1 MCRSISP
8 VLILLVLSSVTA
20 PLRAQTVR
28 GPVVDSIT
36 RVPVAAAFLNS
47 ELSMRRV
54 ILALTAAI
62 VPVTNIAAQ
71 QEGSPEDPRVRVTY
85 GCATG
90 CERVIGTVVA
100 FTSDSMVIRI
110 EGQPGTR
117 RLALASVSRYEL
129 DRGAQESRTGTLA
142 GVGVMVG
149 IIGGG
154 LVGVLVDSP
163 TTSGCGG
170 LGTCDAGGVLIGAGI
185 GLALGVTA
193 GYLIGRSMTPDRW
206 VEIDLGFAQV
216 GMGPRRARRYGLGAS
231 IPF

>member
-1 MCRSISP
+1 
-8 VLILLVLSSVTA
+8 
-20 PLRAQTVR
+20 
-28 GPVVDSIT
+28 
-36 RVPVAAAFLNS
+36 
-47 ELSMRRV
+47 MRRV
-54 ILALTAAI
+54 IIALAAAI

-71 QEGSPEDPRVRVTY
+71 RQGSAEDPRVRVTY

-100 FTSDSMVIRI
+100 FASDSMVIRI

-129 DRGAQESRTGTLA
+129 DRGAQRSRTGTLA
-142 GVGVMVG
+142 GLGVVVG

-154 LVGVLVDSP
+154 LVGILVDGP
-163 TTSGCGG
+163 TTSGCGQS
-170 LGTCDAGGVLIGAGI
+170 GTCDAGGVLIGAGI
-185 GLALGVTA
+185 GLAVGATA
-193 GYLIGRSMTPDRW
+193 GYLIGKSLTPDRW

-216 GMGPRRARRYGLGAS
+216 GMGPRHARRYGLGAS

>member
-1 MCRSISP
+1 
-8 VLILLVLSSVTA
+8 
-20 PLRAQTVR
+20 
-28 GPVVDSIT
+28 
-36 RVPVAAAFLNS
+36 
-47 ELSMRRV
+47 MRRA
-54 ILALTAAI
+54 ILALTVAI
-62 VPVTNIAAQ
+62 VPFTHLAGQ
-71 QEGSPEDPRVRVTY
+71 QQGSAEDPRVRVTY

-100 FTSDSMVIRI
+100 FASDSMVIRI

-117 RLALASVSRYEL
+117 RLALAAVSRYEL
-129 DRGAQESRTGTLA
+129 DRGAQKSRTGTLA
-142 GVGVMVG
+142 GLGVVVG

-163 TTSGCGG
+163 NTSGCGQS
-170 LGTCDAGGVLIGAGI
+170 GTCDAGGALLGAGI
-185 GLALGVTA
+185 GLAVGATA
-193 GYLIGRSMTPDRW
+193 GYLIGRLLTRDRW

>member
-1 MCRSISP
+1 
-8 VLILLVLSSVTA
+8 
-20 PLRAQTVR
+20 
-28 GPVVDSIT
+28 
-36 RVPVAAAFLNS
+36 
-47 ELSMRRV
+47 MRRV
-54 ILALTAAI
+54 ILALAAAI

-71 QEGSPEDPRVRVTY
+71 RQGSAEDPRVRVTY

-100 FTSDSMVIRI
+100 FASDSMVIRI

-129 DRGAQESRTGTLA
+129 DRGTQRSRTGTLA
-142 GVGVMVG
+142 GLGVVVG

-154 LVGVLVDSP
+154 LVGILVDGP
-163 TTSGCGG
+163 TTSGCGQS
-170 LGTCDAGGVLIGAGI
+170 GTCDAGGALMGAGI
-185 GLALGVTA
+185 GLAVGATA
-193 GYLIGRSMTPDRW
+193 GYLIGKSLTPDRW

-216 GMGPRRARRYGLGAS
+216 GIGPRRARRYGLGAS